1 MVRIGES
8 HFFYDGNNPSS
19 DGQKTGDNNSPSVFL
34 TPSPEPPATPETKTA
49 NATREAAPASIGAG
63 LLAAVIWAYEKL
75 GGKSSEAKPNLSAEQ
90 KRYQGYLETG
100 AVKGTNAKKIEAK
113 MPDLGNGKIDR
124 PIRQIA
130 GICVPCAGL
139 NSLSSTETGNRI
151 LKEHLYKDETKQIY
165 AIHLK
170 EAENNHLPEPK
181 GNGIYTFSLQ
191 QIMDIQNSE
200 TGMLT
205 GEGDAAAY
213 VLALEQY
220 LKECHIKKT
229 GSDVPPN
236 GKNFFSEGMEVS
248 RFYEIIS
255 GTKCSTKPENYF
267 QKGVSGANISVKHSN
282 ESEEEYKKRVSYTF
296 DKIFEIAKNQT
307 GSTTLAISMS
317 ANNDDSG
324 NMHAYSV
331 IGTYTREDG
340 EKCIL
345 IQNSNL
351 SENKN
356 LKRYGNDYPPTY
368 EMTKD
373 EYSRF
378 ICSFTTYVF

>member
-8 HFFYDGNNPSS
+8 HFFYDGKDTPSGEGKN
-19 DGQKTGDNNSPSVFL
+19 DGVNSPSVFL
-34 TPSPEPPATPETKTA
+34 TPSPEPPATPE
-49 NATREAAPASIGAG
+49 ATPASIAAG
-63 LLAAVIWAYEKL
+63 LLAAVNWAYEKF
-75 GGKSSEAKPNLSAEQ
+75 GGKSSEVKKNLSPKQE
-90 KRYQGYLETG
+90 RYQLYLENG
-100 AVKGTNAKKIEAK
+100 AVTGVNAKKIQAK
-113 MPDLGNGKIDR
+113 MPDFGNGKIDK

-130 GICVPCAGL
+130 NICVSCAGL

-151 LKEHLYKDETKQIY
+151 LKGHLYKDETKQIY

-181 GNGIYTFSLQ
+181 GDGIYTFSLQ

-229 GSDVPPN
+229 GSNVPPN

-267 QKGVSGANISVKHSN
+267 QKGVSGANIDVKHSN

-307 GSTTLAISMS
+307 GSTILAISIS
-317 ANNDDSG
+317 NNNESK
-324 NMHAYSV
+324 NIHAHSV
-331 IGTYTREDG
+331 IGAYTRDDG
-340 EKCIL
+340 EKCFL
-345 IQNSNL
+345 IQESNL
-351 SENKN
+351 SENKD
-356 LKRYGNDYPPTY
+356 LKRHGNDYPPTY